1 MALLNCE
8 FDRARDFISRARDAS
23 TRSGHSQTATAVQS
37 NLGHLHLL
45 VGEFARA
52 KEAFTLLLDHPHAGH
67 FTRLAAADGLARVH
81 LALGEL
87 DECAAAL
94 GFIDKHS
101 GERAPLRSTYQTR
114 WATVTRARLFIRL
127 GTPQKAIADLTVAE
141 EVSETL
147 GDLPLAAAIQLTH
160 AQALAAA
167 GVSDGIAYRLLRAS
181 ELGITGIRELQ
192 AQYYCGSAKA
202 LQGTSTPLAEHLR
215 ERADRVWSDQQ
226 VVSIRLEMDDSP
238 SSRRR
243 TTTDAKTTLNL
254 GSSVACVVDSLAAFS
269 NLAHRPRLLAEEM
282 VVVLKEIG
290 CTSGLKVVETHES
303 IGPPAD
309 SKTTAVLRLG
319 TSRRSTLSLVCE
331 IPVDPVKAILLAD
344 VLRLGRAALE
354 LEHVRQE
361 ERNRAAIWPALPIE
375 EEAGALFLAEEMQQL
390 LATVRR
396 VASSTAPVLITGET
410 GTGKEVLARTLHLYS
425 TRAAS
430 TFLPFNC
437 SSIHK
442 EMLES
447 QLFGHRRGSF
457 TGATDNFPG
466 VIRAASGGTLFLD
479 EIAELSLDVQPKL
492 LRFLES
498 HEVHPLGDTQPV
510 RADVRVVAATNADLG
525 ALVAQGRF
533 REDLFYRLNIVPLH
547 VPPLRERRI
556 EIPAIANH
564 YLNKYALENRRGELR
579 LAEETMEYLML
590 YRWPGNVRQ
599 LANEMHRLAA
609 LAEPGAV
616 LMPEHLSTL
625 IASSRRTIP
634 ASERTLDPTEVVVR
648 IDQPMPAAV
657 QHLERTMIQRALR
670 TANGGMEEAAALLGL
685 SRKGLYL
692 KRVRYGLEPP
702 ESAPQLASSP

>member
-1 MALLNCE
+1 M
-8 FDRARDFISRARDAS
+8 
-23 TRSGHSQTATAVQS
+23 
-37 NLGHLHLL
+37 
-45 VGEFARA
+45 
-52 KEAFTLLLDHPHAGH
+52 
-67 FTRLAAADGLARVH
+67 
-81 LALGEL
+81 
-87 DECAAAL
+87 
-94 GFIDKHS
+94 
-101 GERAPLRSTYQTR
+101 
-114 WATVTRARLFIRL
+114 
-127 GTPQKAIADLTVAE
+127 
-141 EVSETL
+141 
-147 GDLPLAAAIQLTH
+147 
-160 AQALAAA
+160 
-167 GVSDGIAYRLLRAS
+167 
-181 ELGITGIRELQ
+181 TGIRELQ

-202 LQGTSTPLAEHLR
+202 LQDIATPLAEHLR

-226 VVSIRLEMDDSP
+226 VVSIRLEMDDAP
-238 SSRRR
+238 SSRGR
-243 TTTDAKTTLNL
+243 TTTEGKTKPQL
-254 GSSVACVVDSLAAFS
+254 GSSLACVVDSLAAFS

-290 CTSGLKVVETHES
+290 CTSGVKVVETHES
-303 IGPPAD
+303 LPPPAD
-309 SKTTAVLRLG
+309 SKTTAVLRLSTNG
-319 TSRRSTLSLVCE
+319 RNTLSLICE
-331 IPVDPVKAILLAD
+331 MPADPVKAIVLAD
-344 VLRLGRAALE
+344 VLRIGRAALE
-354 LEHVRQE
+354 LERARQE
-361 ERNRAAIWPALPIE
+361 ERDRAAIWPALPIE
-375 EEAGALFLAEEMQQL
+375 EQAGALFLAEEMQQL

-396 VASSTAPVLITGET
+396 VASSMVPVLITGET

-442 EMLES
+442 DLLES

-479 EIAELSLDVQPKL
+479 EIAELPLDVQPKL

-498 HEVHPLGDTQPV
+498 NEIHPMGDVRPV
-510 RADVRVVAATNADLG
+510 GADVRLIAATNADLDT
-525 ALVAQGRF
+525 LVAQGRF

-547 VPPLRERRI
+547 VPPLRERRV
-556 EIPAIANH
+556 EIPALAH
-564 YLNKYALENRRGELR
+564 YYLNKYALENRRGDLR

-599 LANEMHRLAA
+599 LANEMRRLAA

-616 LMPEHLSTL
+616 LMPEHLSAT
-625 IASSRRTIP
+625 IAASRRTVP
-634 ASERTLDPTEVVVR
+634 ASQRTLDPTEVVVR

-670 TANGGMEEAAALLGL
+670 LSNGGMEDAAAILGL

-702 ESAPQLASSP
+702 EPAPPLVSSP

>member
-8 FDRARDFISRARDAS
+8 FDSARDFISRAREAAA
-23 TRSGHSQTATAVQS
+23 RSGHSQTATAVQS

-45 VGEFARA
+45 VGEFVRAR
-52 KEAFTLLLDHPHAGH
+52 EAFTLLLDHPHAGH

-87 DECAAAL
+87 EACAAAL

-101 GERAPLRSTYQTR
+101 GEGARLKSTYQTR
-114 WATVTRARLFIRL
+114 WATITRARLLIRL
-127 GTPQKAIADLTVAE
+127 GTPQEAIADLTVAE
-141 EVSETL
+141 EASETL

-167 GVSDGIAYRLLRAS
+167 RVSDGIAYRLLRAS

-192 AQYYCGSAKA
+192 AQYYCGSAKVLLGIA
-202 LQGTSTPLAEHLR
+202 TPLAEHLR

-243 TTTDAKTTLNL
+243 ATTEARARPKL
-254 GSSVACVVDSLAAFS
+254 GPSVECVVDSLAAFS

-282 VVVLKEIG
+282 VVVLNEIG
-290 CTSGLKVVETHES
+290 CTSGVKIVETRES
-303 IGPPAD
+303 IAPPAD
-309 SKTTAVLRLG
+309 SRTTAVLRLG
-319 TSRRSTLSLVCE
+319 TDRRSTLSLICE

-344 VLRLGRAALE
+344 VLRIGRAALE
-354 LEHVRQE
+354 LERARQE

-375 EEAGALFLAEEMQQL
+375 EEAGALFLAEEMQEL
-390 LATVRR
+390 LGTVRR
-396 VASSTAPVLITGET
+396 VAASMVPVLITGET

-442 EMLES
+442 DMLES

-498 HEVHPLGDTQPV
+498 NEIHPMGDTQPV
-510 RADVRVVAATNADLG
+510 RADVRLVAATNADLNT
-525 ALVAQGRF
+525 LVAQGRF

-556 EIPAIANH
+556 EIPALANH
-564 YLNKYALENRRGELR
+564 YLHKY
-579 LAEETMEYLML
+579 
-590 YRWPGNVRQ
+590 
-599 LANEMHRLAA
+599 
-609 LAEPGAV
+609 
-616 LMPEHLSTL
+616 
-625 IASSRRTIP
+625 RT
-634 ASERTLDPTEVVVR
+634 R
-648 IDQPMPAAV
+648 
-657 QHLERTMIQRALR
+657 
-670 TANGGMEEAAALLGL
+670 
-685 SRKGLYL
+685 
-692 KRVRYGLEPP
+692 
-702 ESAPQLASSP
+702 ESQGRPSPR